1 MIPQIKCQVRKI
13 GSGDCAMGSGSIGY
27 VMFRACAMSVTI
39 SPLLLAL
46 REGTRACHE
55 GLEARLPFFSE
66 GFDRAAYAHL
76 LGAYHGFHAP
86 LDILLAEYQ
95 GTERNKTPALSRDL
109 GALAIDIEALPLCHA
124 LPRIDDEAS
133 ALGVMYVL
141 EGSTLGGQV
150 LKRAMAERL
159 GIDADN
165 GGAFL
170 DIYGAHTGARWRSF
184 LDRLAGADPE
194 PASQARTVK
203 AAVETFTCFE
213 RWLEERRVLVC

>member
-13 GSGDCAMGSGSIGY
+13 GSGGGAMGSGSIGC
-27 VMFRACAMSVTI
+27 VMFRACAMSATV

-66 GFDRAAYAHL
+66 GFDRAAYARL
-76 LGAYHGFHAP
+76 LAAYHGFHAP
-86 LDILLAEYQ
+86 LDTLLAGYQ
-95 GTERNKTPALSRDL
+95 AAERNKTPALSRDL
-109 GALAIDIEALPLCHA
+109 SALAIDVEALPLCHA

-141 EGSTLGGQV
+141 EGSTLGGQL

-159 GIDADN
+159 GIDADS

-170 DIYGAHTGARWRSF
+170 DVYGAQTGARWRSF
-184 LDRLAGADPE
+184 LARLAGADPE
-194 PASQARTVK
+194 PAAQARTVK

-213 RWLEERRVLVC
+213 QWLEERRVLAC

>member
-1 MIPQIKCQVRKI
+1 
-13 GSGDCAMGSGSIGY
+13 
-27 VMFRACAMSVTI
+27 MSATV

-46 REGTRACHE
+46 REGTRACHQR
-55 GLEARLPFFSE
+55 LEARLPFFSE
-66 GFDRAAYAHL
+66 GFDRAAYADL
-76 LGAYHGFHAP
+76 LGAYHGFYAP
-86 LDILLAEYQ
+86 LDLLLGAYQSAE
-95 GTERNKTPALSRDL
+95 RHKTPTLSRDL
-109 GALAIDIEALPLCHA
+109 GALAIDIEALPRCHA

-170 DIYGAHTGARWRSF
+170 DVYGPLTGARWRSF
-184 LDRLAGADPE
+184 LERLAAATPE
-194 PASQARTVK
+194 PTAQARTVE
-203 AAVETFTCFE
+203 AAVDTFICFE
-213 RWLEERRVLVC
+213 QWLEERRVLAC